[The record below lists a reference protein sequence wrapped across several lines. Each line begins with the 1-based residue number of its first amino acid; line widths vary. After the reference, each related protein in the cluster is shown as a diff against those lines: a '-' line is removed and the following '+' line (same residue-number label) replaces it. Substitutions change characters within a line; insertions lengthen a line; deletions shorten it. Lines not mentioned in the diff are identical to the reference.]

1 MYKGHIDKAKTGKVW
16 GWEVG
21 ISGEGESGGEKM
33 NNKKI
38 KIKNNN
44 LKNYR
49 NIEKQQQGKIEY

>member
-1 MYKGHIDKAKTGKVW
+1 MGV
-16 GWEVG
+16 
-21 ISGEGESGGEKM
+21 SGEGESGGEKM

-49 NIEKQQQGKIEY
+49 NIEKQKQGKIEY